1 MSTSGIT
8 PLGDMSSRIKLS
20 DGHSIHRLGFGTYE
34 TSGRETTQAVTWA
47 LETGYRTIDSAQ
59 MYGNER
65 EVGSAI
71 RDYLTKNPSVK
82 RQDIFYTTKLASNNG
97 YNQSLK
103 SLQTSLQ
110 RCGLEYIDLIL
121 IHSPYEGPQAR
132 KESWE
137 ALLEAQ
143 KRGWTK
149 SIGVSNYGV
158 KHLQEMH
165 KQGHKPVVNQVDLH
179 PFMTRTDI
187 VDFCQENDIV
197 LEAYAP
203 LTRGYRIK
211 HPPLLAIAKKY
222 ERTAA
227 QVLIRWGLQ
236 HGFVEIPKSAKKQR
250 IEENARVWDF
260 EINEGDMQALD
271 DMDEYLVT
279 DWDPTGTE

>member
-1 MSTSGIT
+1 
-8 PLGDMSSRIKLS
+8 
-20 DGHSIHRLGFGTYE
+20 
-34 TSGRETTQAVTWA
+34 
-47 LETGYRTIDSAQ
+47 

-71 RDYLTKNPSVK
+71 RDYLTKDPSAK

-110 RCGLEYIDLIL
+110 RCGLDYIDLIL
-121 IHSPYEGPQAR
+121 IHSPYDGPHAR

-158 KHLQEMH
+158 KHLQEML
-165 KQGHKPVVNQVDLH
+165 KQGNKPVVNQVDLH

-187 VDFCQENDIV
+187 VDFSQENDIV
-197 LEAYAP
+197 LEVISL
-203 LTRGYRIK
+203 LTEIEIGIRSSDKRIPDQASSFIGNCEK
-211 HPPLLAIAKKY
+211 VRKNCGAGVDSMGLAT
-222 ERTAA
+222 R
-227 QVLIRWGLQ
+227 IR
-236 HGFVEIPKSAKKQR
+236 
-250 IEENARVWDF
+250 
-260 EINEGDMQALD
+260 
-271 DMDEYLVT
+271 
-279 DWDPTGTE
+279 